1 MRMRKLLPVVLML
14 LTASLIPAQSAQVTS
29 STQVKGRVM
38 DSTGSILLGVQIKVY
53 RGDKVVKEGT
63 TAATGDFEI
72 PLEAGEY
79 KLELTAPDF
88 EKYTE
93 VVNVTPGMGPLSI
106 TMLLAQITQN
116 VEVNTDRNEI
126 SIDPDSSLNTTVLDK
141 EFIETLPDDEDE
153 LATYLQQIAGSRGG
167 TGGGGNF
174 VIDGF
179 GGGRVPPKDQI
190 QEIRINNNPFSS
202 EFSGVGYGRVE
213 IITKPGTGDY
223 RGNLNFEFRDES
235 LNARNP
241 FSPTRPPSQMRNFNS
256 NFSGPIIRN
265 KLTLNLN
272 ARHLDN
278 ENSDTIRA
286 ILPGGEQL
294 SQAVVIPNQNRRL
307 EGRSQLALTANNTM
321 YMNFNLLKTDATNQG
336 VGNFNLESRAS
347 ERHNRSTDLQFR
359 EVAILTKSTVHEVRF
374 AYSHDRAQ
382 TTPKTTAIA
391 INVLDSFFG
400 GGSQNRSWNN
410 NRDTEFGNLLMY
422 SGKKWTLKTG
432 FQSMYRIRH
441 SLSENNFVGTFTFS
455 SLNCRIPNPVD
466 PKDDPCAGAYSAGR
480 PTTFSRTQ
488 GDPRLDVNQFEYG
501 TFFQSDWKMT
511 QKFNLSLGA
520 RYEGQTNISDHN
532 NIDPR
537 MGFAY
542 QLAKTAALR
551 GGAGVFHQRFDENTV
566 EQLLRLDGTR
576 QEQIVIR
583 YPTFC
588 LDLTCLNFS
597 GMGTSNTPPSLRV
610 RAPELVT
617 PYNINTSLSLEKS
630 LPKGLGLTFSWDVT
644 RGVHLY
650 RSRNLNAPLPGAPL
664 NPARPGTFL
673 PPDPTKGNINQL
685 ESTGTSLSNNYTIGF
700 RQQIRNKWNLN
711 LFGNYTLGNN
721 NSDTDNAFN
730 TPADNYNLRGEWG
743 RSGQDTRHRFFT
755 GTNFRLPWG
764 VNVNTNVNWSSS
776 RPYNITTGLDNN
788 GDTVLNDRPEG
799 VKRNSGKGP
808 GLFNMNLG
816 FQKTVVLKSPE
827 KPTIPANNGANPFA
841 SSFAE
846 PQRGGGGGF
855 PGGGGDFGGQRGNF
869 PGGQRGG
876 GQRGQGGRGP
886 DGGGFNQQRG
896 PSVTFR
902 IQVQNVLNN
911 QQLNSYSGVMTSP
924 FFGKANSARNPRQ
937 VEAGLRFNF

>member
-1 MRMRKLLPVVLML
+1 MRMRKLLPVLLML
-14 LTASLIPAQSAQVTS
+14 LTASLISAQSAQVTS

-38 DSTGSILLGVQIKVY
+38 DSTGSIMLGVQIKVY
-53 RGDKVVKEGT
+53 QGDKVVKEGT

-630 LPKGLGLTFSWDVT
+630 LPKGLGLTFSWDAT

-808 GLFNMNLG
+808 GLFNMNMG

-846 PQRGGGGGF
+846 PQRGGGGGV
-855 PGGGGDFGGQRGNF
+855 PVGGGDFGGQRGNF

>member
-1 MRMRKLLPVVLML
+1 MRMRKLLPVLLML

-711 LFGNYTLGNN
+711 LFGNYTLGYN

-886 DGGGFNQQRG
+886 DGGGFNQQRA

>member
-1 MRMRKLLPVVLML
+1 MRMRKLLPVLLML

-799 VKRNSGKGP
+799 LKRNSGKGP
-808 GLFNMNLG
+808 GLFNMNMG
-816 FQKTVVLKSPE
+816 FQKTVILKSPE

>member
-1 MRMRKLLPVVLML
+1 MRMRKLLPVLLML

-650 RSRNLNAPLPGAPL
+650 RSRNLNAPLQGAPL

-808 GLFNMNLG
+808 GLFNMNMG
-816 FQKTVVLKSPE
+816 FQKTVILKSPE

>member
-1 MRMRKLLPVVLML
+1 MRMRKLLPVLLML

-886 DGGGFNQQRG
+886 DGGFNQQRG

>member
-29 STQVKGRVM
+29 STQIKGRVM

-799 VKRNSGKGP
+799 LKRNSGKGP

-886 DGGGFNQQRG
+886 DGGFNQQRG

>member
-1 MRMRKLLPVVLML
+1 MRMRKLLPVLLML

-799 VKRNSGKGP
+799 LKRNSGKGP
-808 GLFNMNLG
+808 GLFNMNMG
-816 FQKTVVLKSPE
+816 FQKTVILKSPE

-855 PGGGGDFGGQRGNF
+855 PGGGGDFGGQRGNI
-869 PGGQRGG
+869 PGGQRGA

>member
-799 VKRNSGKGP
+799 LKRNSGKGP
-808 GLFNMNLG
+808 GLFNMNMG
-816 FQKTVVLKSPE
+816 FQKTVILKSPE

>member
-1 MRMRKLLPVVLML
+1 MRMRKLLPVLLLL

-53 RGDKVVKEGT
+53 RADKVVKEGT

-551 GGAGVFHQRFDENTV
+551 GGAGVFHQRFDESTV

-886 DGGGFNQQRG
+886 DGGFNQQRG

>member
-1 MRMRKLLPVVLML
+1 MRMRKLLPVLLML

-711 LFGNYTLGNN
+711 LFGNYTLGYN

-764 VNVNTNVNWSSS
+764 VNLNTNVNWSSS

-799 VKRNSGKGP
+799 LKRNSGKGP

-886 DGGGFNQQRG
+886 DGGFNQQRG

>member
-38 DSTGSILLGVQIKVY
+38 DSTGSIMLGVQIKVY
-53 RGDKVVKEGT
+53 QGDKVVKEGT

-272 ARHLDN
+272 ARHFDN

-630 LPKGLGLTFSWDVT
+630 LPKGLGLTFSWDAT

-711 LFGNYTLGNN
+711 LFGNYTLGYN

-808 GLFNMNLG
+808 GLFNMNMG

-846 PQRGGGGGF
+846 PQRGGGGGV
-855 PGGGGDFGGQRGNF
+855 PVGGGDFGGQRGNF

-886 DGGGFNQQRG
+886 DGGFNQQRG

>member
-1 MRMRKLLPVVLML
+1 MRMRKLLPVLLML

-799 VKRNSGKGP
+799 LKRNSGKGP
-808 GLFNMNLG
+808 GLFNMNMG
-816 FQKTVVLKSPE
+816 FQKTVILKSPE

-886 DGGGFNQQRG
+886 DGGFNQQRG

>member
-808 GLFNMNLG
+808 GLFNMNMG
-816 FQKTVVLKSPE
+816 FQKTVILKSPE

>member
-1 MRMRKLLPVVLML
+1 MRMRKLLPVLLML

-72 PLEAGEY
+72 PLDAGEY

-466 PKDDPCAGAYSAGR
+466 PKDDPCAGAYSASR

-711 LFGNYTLGNN
+711 LFGNYTLGYN

-799 VKRNSGKGP
+799 LKRNSGKGP

-886 DGGGFNQQRG
+886 DGGFNQQRG

>member
-1 MRMRKLLPVVLML
+1 MRMRKLLPVLLML

-272 ARHLDN
+272 ARHFDN

-336 VGNFNLESRAS
+336 VGNFNLESRSS

-630 LPKGLGLTFSWDVT
+630 LPKGLGLTFSWDAT

-808 GLFNMNLG
+808 GLFNMNMG

-846 PQRGGGGGF
+846 PQRGGGGGG
-855 PGGGGDFGGQRGNF
+855 PAGGGDFGGQRGNF

>member
-1 MRMRKLLPVVLML
+1 MRMRKLLPVLLML

>member
-1 MRMRKLLPVVLML
+1 MRMRKLLPVLLML

-711 LFGNYTLGNN
+711 LFGNYTLGYN

-799 VKRNSGKGP
+799 LKRNSGKGP
-808 GLFNMNLG
+808 GLFNMNMG
-816 FQKTVVLKSPE
+816 FQKTVILKSPE

-855 PGGGGDFGGQRGNF
+855 PGGGGDFGGQRGNI
-869 PGGQRGG
+869 PGGQRGA

>member
-1 MRMRKLLPVVLML
+1 MRMRKLLPVLLML

-336 VGNFNLESRAS
+336 VGNFNLESRSS

-711 LFGNYTLGNN
+711 LFGNYTLGYN

-730 TPADNYNLRGEWG
+730 SPADNYNLRGEWG

>member
-1 MRMRKLLPVVLML
+1 MRMRKLLPVLLLL

-53 RGDKVVKEGT
+53 RADKVVKEGT

>member
-1 MRMRKLLPVVLML
+1 
-14 LTASLIPAQSAQVTS
+14 
-29 STQVKGRVM
+29 
-38 DSTGSILLGVQIKVY
+38 
-53 RGDKVVKEGT
+53 
-63 TAATGDFEI
+63 
-72 PLEAGEY
+72 
-79 KLELTAPDF
+79 
-88 EKYTE
+88 
-93 VVNVTPGMGPLSI
+93 
-106 TMLLAQITQN
+106 
-116 VEVNTDRNEI
+116 
-126 SIDPDSSLNTTVLDK
+126 
-141 EFIETLPDDEDE
+141 
-153 LATYLQQIAGSRGG
+153 
-167 TGGGGNF
+167 
-174 VIDGF
+174 
-179 GGGRVPPKDQI
+179 
-190 QEIRINNNPFSS
+190 
-202 EFSGVGYGRVE
+202 
-213 IITKPGTGDY
+213 
-223 RGNLNFEFRDES
+223 
-235 LNARNP
+235 
-241 FSPTRPPSQMRNFNS
+241 
-256 NFSGPIIRN
+256 
-265 KLTLNLN
+265 
-272 ARHLDN
+272 
-278 ENSDTIRA
+278 
-286 ILPGGEQL
+286 
-294 SQAVVIPNQNRRL
+294 
-307 EGRSQLALTANNTM
+307 
-321 YMNFNLLKTDATNQG
+321 MNFNLLKTDATNQG

-711 LFGNYTLGNN
+711 LFGNYTLGYN

-764 VNVNTNVNWSSS
+764 VNVNTNVNWTSS

-816 FQKTVVLKSPE
+816 FQKTVILKSPE